1 MSRIVAIVGRPNVG
15 KSTLFNRL
23 TGEFKAIVDDYSGV
37 TRDRHYGMSDWNGI
51 DFTVIDTGGFVPESS
66 DVFESAIREQVH
78 IAIDEASVLIFMVD
92 VQSDVNPMDEE
103 FAQILRK
110 SKKPVVLCVNKVD
123 NDRLRMET
131 SVFYALGFDHY
142 HEISATNGG
151 GTGELLDEVVEFL
164 KEEAPNT
171 EDDTLADLPRI
182 AIVGRPNVGKS
193 SLINALLG
201 KDRNIVTEIAGTT
214 RDSID
219 THYNAFGKE
228 FVLIDTAGI
237 RKKSKVHE
245 NIEFYS
251 VMRSL
256 RALENADIVVLVVD
270 ATQGLESQDLNLFW
284 MAQRQGKGIIILVN
298 KWDLVEKDTNTHIE
312 YSKVIKDTISPFV
325 DVPIL
330 YISALS
336 KQRIFQAMETI
347 MQVYENLTYRIPTH
361 KLNDFLLP
369 IIEAYPPPS
378 KKGKF
383 VRIKFVTQLP
393 SKRIAFALFCNLPQY
408 VADSYSRFLENKL
421 RESFPFSGIPISL
434 FFRKK

>member
-1 MSRIVAIVGRPNVG
+1 
-15 KSTLFNRL
+15 
-23 TGEFKAIVDDYSGV
+23 
-37 TRDRHYGMSDWNGI
+37 
-51 DFTVIDTGGFVPESS
+51 
-66 DVFESAIREQVH
+66 
-78 IAIDEASVLIFMVD
+78 
-92 VQSDVNPMDEE
+92 
-103 FAQILRK
+103 
-110 SKKPVVLCVNKVD
+110 
-123 NDRLRMET
+123 
-131 SVFYALGFDHY
+131 
-142 HEISATNGG
+142 
-151 GTGELLDEVVEFL
+151 
-164 KEEAPNT
+164 
-171 EDDTLADLPRI
+171 
-182 AIVGRPNVGKS
+182 
-193 SLINALLG
+193 
-201 KDRNIVTEIAGTT
+201 
-214 RDSID
+214 
-219 THYNAFGKE
+219 
-228 FVLIDTAGI
+228 
-237 RKKSKVHE
+237 
-245 NIEFYS
+245 
-251 VMRSL
+251 
-256 RALENADIVVLVVD
+256 
-270 ATQGLESQDLNLFW
+270 

>member
-51 DFTVIDTGGFVPESS
+51 DFTVIDTGGYVPESS
-66 DVFESAIREQVH
+66 DVFESAIRDQVL
-78 IAIDEASVLIFMVD
+78 IAIEEASVLIFMVD
-92 VQSDVNPMDEE
+92 VQGDLNPMDED

-123 NDRLRMET
+123 NDKLRMET

-151 GTGELLDEVVEFL
+151 GTGELLDEVVEYL
-164 KEEAPNT
+164 KQEAPNT
-171 EDDTLADLPRI
+171 EEDKHADLPKI

-228 FVLIDTAGI
+228 FILVDTAGI

-256 RALENADIVVLVVD
+256 RALENADIVVLVID

-312 YSKVIKDTISPFV
+312 YSKIIKDSISPFV

-330 YISALS
+330 YISALN

-383 VRIKFVTQLP
+383 VKIKFVTQLP

>member
-1 MSRIVAIVGRPNVG
+1 MG

-37 TRDRHYGMSDWNGI
+37 TRDRHYGLSDWNGI
-51 DFTVIDTGGFVPESS
+51 DFTVIDTGGFVPESE
-66 DVFESAIREQVH
+66 DVFETAIRDQVH
-78 IAIDEASVLIFMVD
+78 IAIEEANVLIFMVD
-92 VQSDVNPMDEE
+92 VQGDLNPMDEE
-103 FAQILRK
+103 FARVLRK

-151 GTGELLDEVVEFL
+151 GTGELLDEVVEYL
-164 KEEAPNT
+164 KDETPNT
-171 EDDTLADLPRI
+171 EDDTHANLPRI

-201 KDRNIVTEIAGTT
+201 KDRNIVTDIAGTT

-228 FVLIDTAGI
+228 FVLVDTAGI

-256 RALENADIVVLVVD
+256 RALENADIVVLVID

-284 MAQRQGKGIIILVN
+284 MAQRQGKGIVILVN

-312 YSKVIKDTISPFV
+312 YSKIIKDSISPFV

-330 YISALS
+330 YISAMS

-383 VRIKFVTQLP
+383 VKIKFVTQLP

-421 RESFPFSGIPISL
+421 REAFPFSGIPISL

>member
-78 IAIDEASVLIFMVD
+78 IAIQEASVLIFMVD

-103 FAQILRK
+103 FAQILRR

-131 SVFYALGFDHY
+131 SVFYSLGFDHY

-164 KEEAPNT
+164 KEEAPNS
-171 EDDTLADLPRI
+171 EENTLADLPRI

-330 YISALS
+330 YISALN